1 MPSGGDHS
9 FETSPFPRVERGGG
23 DRLKTEGLFLNDYHY
38 KRFADSLHSLAPDFQ
53 MDRLEIV
60 RHFQTKA
67 AKDVIIILDSYDPEL
82 SEVAE
87 LLIRLGGVQ
96 HGEG

>member
-1 MPSGGDHS
+1 M
-9 FETSPFPRVERGGG
+9 
-23 DRLKTEGLFLNDYHY
+23 NDYHY

-53 MDRLEIV
+53 MDRMEIV
-60 RHFQTKA
+60 RYFQTKA
-67 AKDVIIILDSYDPEL
+67 AKDVIVILDSYDPEL
-82 SEVAE
+82 SEVAK